1 DFANELALLDSFPPG
16 NKDDNFDPEADLR
29 EIKYLLN
36 RDPSTDFSP
45 TTDIDIIDPILER
58 FNDEPALIYLPPPED
73 DDDDLFDLKSDNDE
87 WKKLLYG
94 DHFNDTHSEKD
105 NIKDSKINILIDE
118 LESPKSNDLP
128 PRLLTSDSTLPE
140 ESSESS
146 KIATL
151 FLPPFRNEDVSVPKS
166 KLSSSFISGN
176 ESRRASS
183 LENSSRRESLVSKGV
198 RFREESKRG
207 VVLPLER

>member
-1 DFANELALLDSFPPG
+1 DSLLEDFANELALLDSFPPG

-151 FLPPFRNEDVSVPKS
+151 FLPPFRNEDVFNLGIRFLGRTQIFNDES
-166 KLSSSFISGN
+166 KDKNYKGDDNKVAISDD
-176 ESRRASS
+176 
-183 LENSSRRESLVSKGV
+183 SSRRVKSLVSN
-198 RFREESKRG
+198 
-207 VVLPLER
+207 